1 AKRDDDGRQRQRQGE
16 QAQDERAAGKVR
28 MSRQGASDK
37 DRRYD
42 GQRRRQQRLPQ
53 GEPGDPDQI
62 GVEGCDGAAEVA
74 QPLDEQASEG
84 AADQQ
89 RNAGERDDA
98 REDAAVCHR
107 LIAASHSSTQALR
120 LAATSSAENC
130 SVLDGS
136 TSLPNAGS
144 RGLSV

>member
-1 AKRDDDGRQRQRQGE
+1 
-16 QAQDERAAGKVR
+16 
-28 MSRQGASDK
+28 
-37 DRRYD
+37 
-42 GQRRRQQRLPQ
+42 
-53 GEPGDPDQI
+53 
-62 GVEGCDGAAEVA
+62 
-74 QPLDEQASEG
+74 
-84 AADQQ
+84 
-89 RNAGERDDA
+89 GEREDA

-144 RGLSV
+144 RGLSVLPAGNIQLVSGMTSWNPGPVMKAMNFDDSGFFAPVVVTPATSIWR